1 MHPLKLTL
9 GIDVAKDDCKCNLS
23 KLSGELEVKVMASK
37 TFVNSQSG
45 LQDVLKWVDK
55 HTKGVKDI
63 ALGVVLEASGVY
75 HERFA
80 LGLQQAG
87 YRISVVVPGRAK
99 LYMQSLGIK
108 TKNDHIDAKA
118 LARMGC
124 EQQLELWSPLS
135 ALFHQ
140 LRTYTRLHEDIQQK
154 RTDTANQLHALKHSA
169 VQIGDV
175 IQILEKLMDVF
186 DRQLQKVKQLIED
199 HVNSDQQVKQKIDK
213 VCSIKG
219 VGLLSAATVAAETN
233 GFELMKNIPQLVS
246 YAGYDVVENQS
257 GKRVGKTRISKK
269 GNSHIRRI
277 LFMPS
282 LQMKTYQVGAMEALY
297 QRTLDKHGIK
307 MKSYVAIQRK
317 LLILIYTLWKKN
329 EVFDPGYHKKIPSA
343 VEEVVTSF
351 RLSLEEAV

>member
-1 MHPLKLTL
+1 MNPLKLTL

-37 TFVNSQSG
+37 TFVNSHSG
-45 LQDVLKWVDK
+45 LQDLLNWISK
-55 HTKGVKDI
+55 HTKGCKDI

-87 YRISVVVPGRAK
+87 YRISVVLPSKAK
-99 LYMQSLGIK
+99 QYIQSLGIK

-124 EQQLELWSPLS
+124 EQQLQLWSPLS
-135 ALFHQ
+135 AFFHQ
-140 LRTYTRLHEDIQQK
+140 LRTYTRLHEDMQHK
-154 RTDTANQLHALKHSA
+154 RTDTANQLHALRHSA
-169 VQIGDV
+169 VHIKDA
-175 IQILEKLMDVF
+175 IKILEQLMDVF
-186 DRQLQKVKQLIED
+186 DQELDKVKQLIED
-199 HVNSDQQVKQKIDK
+199 HINSDQEVKRKIDK
-213 VCSIKG
+213 VCTIKG
-219 VGLLSAATVAAETN
+219 VGLLSAATVVAETN
-233 GFELMKNIPQLVS
+233 GFELMNNIPQLVS

-282 LQMKTYQVGAMEALY
+282 LQMNTYQVGTMGALY
-297 QRTLDKHGIK
+297 QRTFDKHGIK

-329 EVFDPGYHKKIPSA
+329 EVFDPNYHKKTLSG
-343 VEEVVTSF
+343 VEEAVTSS
-351 RLSLEEAV
+351 RLSLREAV

>member
-37 TFVNSQSG
+37 TFVNSHSG
-45 LQDVLKWVDK
+45 LQDLLKWMDK
-55 HTKGVKDI
+55 HTQKFKDVP
-63 ALGVVLEASGVY
+63 LGVVLEASGVY
-75 HERFA
+75 HEHFA

-87 YRISVVVPGRAK
+87 YRISVVLPSRAK

-135 ALFHQ
+135 AFFHQ
-140 LRTYTRLHEDIQQK
+140 LRTYTRLHEDIQHK
-154 RTDTANQLHALKHSA
+154 RTDTANQLHALRHSA
-169 VQIGDV
+169 VH
-175 IQILEKLMDVF
+175 IQDAIKILEQFMDVF
-186 DRQLQKVKQLIED
+186 DRELDKVKQLIED
-199 HVNSDQQVKQKIDK
+199 HVNSDQQVRQRIDK
-213 VCSIKG
+213 VCTIKG
-219 VGLLSAATVAAETN
+219 VGLLSVATVAAETN
-233 GFELMKNIPQLVS
+233 GFELIKNIAQLVS

-282 LQMKTYQVGAMEALY
+282 LQLKTYQVGAMGALY
-297 QRTLDKHGIK
+297 QRTFDKHGIK

-329 EVFDPGYHKKIPSA
+329 EVFDPGYHKKISSG